1 MNWFQYFLYYFL
13 GEHYLNSNRDYL
25 NTESASIIRMTER
38 NVRIHAY
45 KPNEY
50 IVSSYIIELPT
61 KLVII
66 DFQLVPTDAANFLQY
81 AQSLNKPIERGI
93 LTHYHFDH
101 WAGAEVFKNVAPIY
115 AMNDSINQIRNF
127 YVNGRNSSY
136 KTKAAEFVSYARMAT
151 LGCEYIDS
159 VQFCLER
166 VKGGEN
172 PFTMIIRLPSY
183 SVLAVGDL
191 VYNQRYVYVGEL
203 LDFNDWYSL
212 LNYFLNKYPYRNIL
226 IGHGDPS
233 GPLQIKET
241 IEYLNF
247 VRDIANNYKTLNE
260 YRGVILSKYPNY
272 TNKAIIDC
280 PFTDLKCPYGIIN

>member
-1 MNWFQYFLYYFL
+1 MSWLQYFLYYFL
-13 GEHYLNSNRDYL
+13 GEYYLNTNRDYL
-25 NTESASIIRMTER
+25 YTESASIIRMTER

-115 AMNDSINQIRNF
+115 AMNDSIKQIRNF
-127 YVNGRNSSY
+127 YANGRNSSY
-136 KTKAAEFVSYARMAT
+136 KMKAADFVSYVRMAT

-172 PFTMIIRLPSY
+172 PITMIIRLPSY

-191 VYNQRYVYVGEL
+191 VYNRSRKPWSVKTSPGAIDTIIDLSTPDVPPTAP
-203 LDFNDWYSL
+203 YSPPKTS
-212 LNYFLNKYPYRNIL
+212 Y
-226 IGHGDPS
+226 
-233 GPLQIKET
+233 GPLW
-241 IEYLNF
+241 
-247 VRDIANNYKTLNE
+247 
-260 YRGVILSKYPNY
+260 P
-272 TNKAIIDC
+272 
-280 PFTDLKCPYGIIN
+280 PYDP